1 MQGYQDLEDVSF
13 LLKKISVKETILSI
27 IGVQTFFYL
36 FSVLFSVL
44 YSALPPSVLATLPNK
59 LFDVSGILS
68 FAADMWLI
76 AFLFSMG
83 IIFCHQLKII
93 QQLSVYNSIVFSF
106 VIIVFSL
113 FREAS
118 TINITVFV
126 LVALSLVLK
135 VNGYYLEKQ
144 TLKKL
149 IEQQ

>member
-13 LLKKISVKETILSI
+13 FLKKISVKETILSI
-27 IGVQTFFYL
+27 IGVQTIFYL
-36 FSVLFSVL
+36 FSVLFSM
-44 YSALPPSVLATLPNK
+44 LPPSVLATLPKN

-76 AFLFSMG
+76 TFLFSVG
-83 IIFCHQLKII
+83 VIFCHQLKII